1 MIPVMPRRFHAAILL
16 LLAGCTAVDPERV
29 QEPDGGKKAPK
40 AAVPKEE
47 AAKTAPGEAPAPQ
60 GDPVDPAVDG
70 NGIAGR
76 VNDEVV
82 TWKDVDDRLKLPAK
96 DITVEM
102 RRSKRA
108 ELMEE
113 VLFLQWAR
121 KNNITVTEQ
130 EIDDQIRRDM
140 RSSVGEEQFDAWLR
154 STGQT
159 RTEYRERWR
168 RTLLVQKLHWHLMRK
183 AVSNPDADT
192 PGLMQDYVPPEEIRE
207 YYEAHR
213 DQYRAIEN
221 VSFWRIGLQFSNA
234 RDKEGRRAMAE
245 SILRKIEE
253 GSDFYMMAA
262 VYSDVW
268 RTTEVQGRPSR
279 EFGYRGL
286 KREEAQ
292 TFFSPDTVK
301 LLFETLKPGE
311 MSGIVEDGQTVN
323 LFRLEQ
329 RVAQREETFEEAQN
343 KIRSYLENR
352 RREESRKRLR
362 NELVKRSYVE
372 PAGLFEVK

>member
-1 MIPVMPRRFHAAILL
+1 MPRRVTLAMTVLLCGCAAAEPEPR
-16 LLAGCTAVDPERV
+16 AGNPERAART
-29 QEPDGGKKAPK
+29 QGKESP
-40 AAVPKEE
+40 P
-47 AAKTAPGEAPAPQ
+47 APG
-60 GDPVDPAVDG
+60 GDLPPPRDPADLTPGG
-70 NGIAGR
+70 NGIAAR
-76 VNDEVV
+76 INDEII
-82 TWKDVDDRLKLPAK
+82 TWKDVDDRLKLPPK
-96 DITVEM
+96 DITAEM
-102 RRSKRA
+102 RGSKRV
-108 ELMEE
+108 ELAEE

-121 KNNITVTEQ
+121 KNNIAVTEQ
-130 EIDDQIRRDM
+130 EIDEQIRREIK
-140 RSSVGEEQFDAWLR
+140 STAGEEQFESWLR

-168 RTLLVQKLHWHLMRK
+168 RTLLVQKLYWHLMRK

-234 RDKEGRRAMAE
+234 REKDYKRALAE
-245 SILRKIEE
+245 SILRKVEE

-262 VYSDVW
+262 LYSDVW
-268 RTTEVQGRPSR
+268 RTVEVEGRPMR

-292 TFFSPDTVK
+292 SFFSPETVK

-311 MSGIVEDGQTVN
+311 QSGIVEDGQTIN

-329 RVAQREETFEEAQN
+329 RVAQREETFEEAQG
-343 KIRSYLENR
+343 KIRSYLEHR

-362 NELVKRSYVE
+362 NELVKRSFVD
-372 PAGLFEVK
+372 PPGLFEGK